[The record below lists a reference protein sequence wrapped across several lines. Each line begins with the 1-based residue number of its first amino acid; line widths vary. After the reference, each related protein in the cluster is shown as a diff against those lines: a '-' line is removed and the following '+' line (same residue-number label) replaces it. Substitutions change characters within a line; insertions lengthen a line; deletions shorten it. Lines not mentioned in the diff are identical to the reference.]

1 MAGGFYLWLRIKRG
15 SAVAGADGESTQ
27 IHHVVYIGS
36 GGIRCGGFG
45 KQVNGVDVPSLQFF
59 GAGAT
64 ESDGFFR
71 RGKPC
76 FTVLGGEFGGGH
88 GAVGRYP
95 DFAERMFQGFAEFGF
110 ALFQPPCV
118 FTFRPCGPHMEG
130 EG

>member
-1 MAGGFYLWLRIKRG
+1 MWLRVKRG

-27 IHHVVYIGS
+27 IHHVFYIGS
-36 GGIRCGGFG
+36 GGIRYGGFG
-45 KQVNGVDVPSLQFF
+45 KQVNGVDVPPLQFF

-71 RGKPC
+71 RGKLR
-76 FTVLGGEFGGGH
+76 FAVLGGEFGGGH

-95 DFAERMFQGFAEFGF
+95 DFAERLLQGFVEFGF

-118 FTFRPCGPHMEG
+118 FIVN
-130 EG
+130 